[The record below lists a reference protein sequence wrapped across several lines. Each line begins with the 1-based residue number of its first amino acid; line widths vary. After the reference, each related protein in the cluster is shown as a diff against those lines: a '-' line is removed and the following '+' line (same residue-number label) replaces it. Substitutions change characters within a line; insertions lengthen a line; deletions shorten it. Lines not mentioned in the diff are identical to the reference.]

1 MQSGLDPQNG
11 TAIRTIIIRCLAV
24 GGGLFAGLLVAE
36 GVLRVLGAAPTSG
49 VTTVTEQQFR
59 SLPGIFAPGQD
70 LIDRRDPRLP
80 HHVTTNSLGYRG
92 PDIAEG
98 KPSGE
103 LRVLFIGDSF
113 VYGDF
118 VNDDQTLPAQLERR
132 LNARCAN
139 VQVVNA
145 GLGDA
150 TITEE
155 TALIDRG
162 LRLSPDL
169 VILMFG
175 ENDVGDLNRVSTWDR
190 LATNRRAKSQ
200 FPLGTF
206 YPLLRRTALWNFAL
220 SIRATKQARA
230 RAGEPIGGTLM
241 LTTAARRDSLTH
253 ALRETYRRDLL
264 SLRDTLAA
272 RGVPLVLA
280 VYPSHLAL
288 THAEMRDQLAWITE
302 TAADTKVAEVN
313 LLTPLVASGLSAEQ
327 AYLLPFDG
335 HPSPRGYEIAA
346 AYMADRLVTAAPLAL
361 ACH

>member
-1 MQSGLDPQNG
+1 MIATGRRFLICGL
-11 TAIRTIIIRCLAV
+11 AIA
-24 GGGLFAGLLVAE
+24 GGLLGGLVVAE
-36 GVLRVLGAAPTSG
+36 GLLRALEAAPTDG
-49 VTTVTEQQFR
+49 VTTVTEKEFW
-59 SLPGIFAPGQD
+59 SVPGILSPGQRV
-70 LIDRRDPRLP
+70 IDRRDPRLP
-80 HHVTTNSLGYRG
+80 HRVTTNSLGYRG
-92 PDIAEG
+92 REIAALKE
-98 KPSGE
+98 PGE
-103 LRVLFIGDSF
+103 LRILFTGDSF

-139 VQVVNA
+139 VRVVNA

-155 TALIDRG
+155 AALIDRG

-241 LTTAARRDSLTH
+241 LTVTFVVCLDGCVRAFGGHLSYAAIAVVFLAGADFVTGTTLVVDGGR
-253 ALRETYRRDLL
+253 LL
-264 SLRDTLAA
+264 
-272 RGVPLVLA
+272 
-280 VYPSHLAL
+280 
-288 THAEMRDQLAWITE
+288 
-302 TAADTKVAEVN
+302 K
-313 LLTPLVASGLSAEQ
+313 SAGGGR
-327 AYLLPFDG
+327 P
-335 HPSPRGYEIAA
+335 
-346 AYMADRLVTAAPLAL
+346 
-361 ACH
+361 